1 MMYWRT
7 VMVLAGLLTANAAMA
22 GDRLVLTGGE
32 AGNGSYYSYAGIVL
46 PGPGREAGRGL
57 LQRYWIDV
65 FGYEYNGGPGV
76 VDASAY
82 GMEAALG
89 YGTSFAGGWASTYLG
104 LRYTDTDLRP
114 DDLSAQARGRQVG
127 MKLDIQGDYEI
138 VPGWR
143 GNAIASYA
151 SNQRAYWSR
160 VRLMRALSAGHALG
174 GEVVVGGNDESHAN
188 SLGLV
193 FTFQPG
199 LVPWSV
205 GLKAGYRQE
214 SEDDGAYAGIEL
226 GYSF

>member
-1 MMYWRT
+1 MMDWRT
-7 VMVLAGLLTANAAMA
+7 VVALAALLTANAAMA
-22 GDRLVLTGGE
+22 SDRLVLTGGE

-57 LQRYWIDV
+57 LQRYWIDA
-65 FGYEYNGGPGV
+65 FGYEYDGEPGV

-89 YGTSFAGGWASTYLG
+89 YGTSFSRGWASAYVG
-104 LRYTDTDLRP
+104 LRYTDTDLQP
-114 DDLSAQARGRQVG
+114 DDPSAQARGRQVG
-127 MKLDIQGDYEI
+127 IKLDIQGDYEI

-143 GNAIASYA
+143 ANAIASYT
-151 SNQRAYWSR
+151 SNQGAYWSR
-160 VRLMRALSAGHALG
+160 VRVMRALSAGRSLG
-174 GEVVVGGNDESHAN
+174 GDVVVGGNDESHAE

-193 FTFQPG
+193 FVFQPS
-199 LVPWSV
+199 VPWSV
-205 GLKAGYRQE
+205 GLKAGYRHE